1 MSNTKPQTM
10 RLHQRDN
17 VILALSNLEQGT
29 VLSADGPVC
38 AQDIPMGHKIAAK
51 RIKADT
57 PVRKYGQV
65 IGAALHAIEAGQHVH
80 THNLGMA
87 QLLANYS
94 IGGESRPTDYV
105 SQQNRANFLGY
116 MRPDGQIATRNY
128 IGVLAT
134 VGCSASV
141 ARLITD
147 AFREDDLRKYPNV
160 DGVVPVVH
168 GLGCGMN
175 FQGEGLA
182 YLQRTLAGFSHNP
195 NFAGLLLVGLGCET
209 NNLDCLLGN
218 TDIIPGPM
226 LQTLNIQDAGG
237 SRQTIARGME
247 IVREML
253 AKADKARRQPVPASN
268 LILGLECG
276 GSDGCSGITANPA
289 LGAAA
294 DLVVRN
300 GGTVILSETPEI
312 YGAEL
317 LLLARAA
324 NLRVGQKLLDK
335 IDWWREYVTR
345 NQGEMNNNPSPG
357 NKVGGLTTILEKSLG
372 AVAKAGSTDL
382 MEVYDFAEPVTA
394 KGMVFMDTPGYDL
407 ISITGM
413 IAGGANMICFTTGR
427 GSVLGSKPAPTIKLA
442 SNTQIYRRLIDDMDI
457 DCGLIVDGT
466 ATVKEMGQAIFD
478 TILQTASGRKTK
490 SEVMDLGDC
499 EFVPWPLGAIM

>member
-10 RLHQRDN
+10 RLHQSDN
-17 VILALSNLEQGT
+17 VILALSNLVQGT
-29 VLSADGPVC
+29 VLSADGLVC
-38 AQDIPMGHKIAAK
+38 AQDIPMGHKIATK
-51 RIKADT
+51 RIEANT

-65 IGAALHAIEAGQHVH
+65 IGAVMHAIDAGEHVH

-87 QLLANYS
+87 QQLSNYS
-94 IGGESRPTDYV
+94 IGAESRPTDYV
-105 SQQNRANFLGY
+105 PQENQANFLGY
-116 MRPDGQIATRNY
+116 VRPGGQVATRNY
-128 IGVLAT
+128 IGILAT

-147 AFREDDLRKYPNV
+147 AFREDTLRKYENV
-160 DGVVPVVH
+160 DGVVPLVH

-175 FQGEGLA
+175 LRGEGLS
-182 YLQRTLAGFSHNP
+182 YLQRTLAGFSKNP
-195 NFAGLLLVGLGCET
+195 NFAGLLIIGLGCET
-209 NNLDCLLGN
+209 NNLDCLLDS
-218 TDIIPGPM
+218 TDIITGPM

-237 SRQTIARGME
+237 SKQTIAQGTE
-247 IVREML
+247 IVQKML
-253 AKADKARRQPVPASN
+253 DEADKAKRRPVPASN

-276 GSDGCSGITANPA
+276 GSDGYSGITANPA

-312 YGAEL
+312 YGAEH

-324 NLRVGQKLLDK
+324 SPQVGKKLLNK
-335 IDWWREYVTR
+335 IEWWREYVAR

-357 NKVGGLTTILEKSLG
+357 NKAGGLTTILEKSLG

-442 SNTQIYRRLIDDMDI
+442 SNTQIYQRLIDDMDI
-457 DCGLIVDGT
+457 ECGPIVDGK
-466 ATVKEMGQAIFD
+466 ATIKELGQTIYD
-478 TILQTASGRKTK
+478 TILQTASGHKTK
-490 SEVMDLGDC
+490 SEIMGLGDC

>member
-1 MSNTKPQTM
+1 
-10 RLHQRDN
+10 
-17 VILALSNLEQGT
+17 
-29 VLSADGPVC
+29 
-38 AQDIPMGHKIAAK
+38 MGHKIAVK
-51 RIKADT
+51 RIEANA

-65 IGAALHAIEAGQHVH
+65 IGAAMHAIEAGEHVH

-87 QLLANYS
+87 HLLSNYS
-94 IGGESRPTDYV
+94 IGGESRPTDRV
-105 SQQNRANFLGY
+105 SQENQANFLGY
-116 MRPDGQIATRNY
+116 VRPGGQIATRNY

-147 AFREDDLRKYPNV
+147 AFTKDDLRKYPNV
-160 DGVVPVVH
+160 DGVVTVVH

-175 FQGEGLA
+175 LQGEGLT
-182 YLQRTLAGFSHNP
+182 YLQRTLAGFTKNP
-195 NFAGLLLVGLGCET
+195 NFAGLLIVGLGCET
-209 NNLDCLLGN
+209 NNLDCLLDN
-218 TDIIPGPM
+218 TDIITGPM

-237 SRQTIARGME
+237 SKQTIARGME

-253 AKADKARRQPVPASN
+253 GEADKAKRRPVPASS
-268 LILGLECG
+268 LLLGLECG
-276 GSDGCSGITANPA
+276 GSDGYSGITANPA

-312 YGAEL
+312 YGAEH

-324 NLRVGQKLLDK
+324 SPKVGKKLLEK
-335 IDWWREYVTR
+335 IEWWREYVAR

-357 NKVGGLTTILEKSLG
+357 NKAGGLTTILEKSLG

-442 SNTQIYRRLIDDMDI
+442 SNTQIYQRLSEDMDI
-457 DCGLIVDGT
+457 ECGSIVDGKVT
-466 ATVKEMGQAIFD
+466 IKEMGQAIFD

-490 SEVMDLGDC
+490 SEIMGLGDC

>member
-1 MSNTKPQTM
+1 
-10 RLHQRDN
+10 
-17 VILALSNLEQGT
+17 
-29 VLSADGPVC
+29 
-38 AQDIPMGHKIAAK
+38 
-51 RIKADT
+51 
-57 PVRKYGQV
+57 
-65 IGAALHAIEAGQHVH
+65 
-80 THNLGMA
+80 
-87 QLLANYS
+87 
-94 IGGESRPTDYV
+94 
-105 SQQNRANFLGY
+105 
-116 MRPDGQIATRNY
+116 
-128 IGVLAT
+128 
-134 VGCSASV
+134 
-141 ARLITD
+141 
-147 AFREDDLRKYPNV
+147 
-160 DGVVPVVH
+160 
-168 GLGCGMN
+168 
-175 FQGEGLA
+175 
-182 YLQRTLAGFSHNP
+182 
-195 NFAGLLLVGLGCET
+195 
-209 NNLDCLLGN
+209 
-218 TDIIPGPM
+218 
-226 LQTLNIQDAGG
+226 
-237 SRQTIARGME
+237 
-247 IVREML
+247 ML
-253 AKADKARRQPVPASN
+253 AKADKARRRQVPASN
-268 LILGLECG
+268 LLLGLECG
-276 GSDGCSGITANPA
+276 GSDGYSGITANPA

-312 YGAEL
+312 YGAEH

-324 NLRVGQKLLDK
+324 NPRVGQKLLDK

>member
-1 MSNTKPQTM
+1 M

-17 VILALSNLEQGT
+17 VILALSNLKQGT
-29 VLSADGPVC
+29 VLSGDGIVC
-38 AQDIPMGHKIAAK
+38 AQDIPVGHKIAAK
-51 RIKADT
+51 RIEANA
-57 PVRKYGQV
+57 PVRKYGQI
-65 IGAALHAIEAGQHVH
+65 IGAAIHAIEAGQHVH
-80 THNLGMA
+80 THNLGMT
-87 QLLANYS
+87 QLLSNYS
-94 IGGESRPTDYV
+94 IGGESRSTDYV
-105 SQQNRANFLGY
+105 SPENQANFLGY
-116 MRPDGQIATRNY
+116 LRPGGQIATRNY
-128 IGVLAT
+128 IGVMAT

-147 AFREDDLRKYPNV
+147 AFREDELRKYPNV

-175 FQGEGLA
+175 LQGEGLA
-182 YLQRTLAGFSHNP
+182 YLQRTLAGFSNNP

-218 TDIIPGPM
+218 TDIITGPM

-237 SRQTIARGME
+237 SRLTIAQGME

-253 AKADKARRQPVPASN
+253 VEADKARRRPVPASN
-268 LILGLECG
+268 LLLGLECG
-276 GSDGCSGITANPA
+276 GSDSYSGITANPA

-312 YGAEL
+312 YGAEH
-317 LLLARAA
+317 LLLARAISPK
-324 NLRVGQKLLDK
+324 VGQKLLNK
-335 IDWWREYVTR
+335 LDWWREYAAR

-442 SNTQIYRRLIDDMDI
+442 SNTQIYQRLIEDMDI
-457 DCGLIVDGT
+457 ECGPIVNGK
-466 ATVKEMGQAIFD
+466 ATIKEMGQAIFD
-478 TILQTASGRKTK
+478 TILQTASGHKTK
-490 SEVMDLGDC
+490 SENMDLGDC

>member
-1 MSNTKPQTM
+1 MSDPKPQSM
-10 RLHQRDN
+10 RLHQSDN
-17 VILALSNLEQGT
+17 VILALSSLKQGT
-29 VLSADGPVC
+29 AVSGDSIVC
-38 AQDIPMGHKIAAK
+38 AQDIPMGHKIAAN
-51 RIKADT
+51 RIEANA

-65 IGAALHAIEAGQHVH
+65 IGTAMHAIEAGEHVH
-80 THNLGMA
+80 IHNLGMA
-87 QLLANYS
+87 QLLSNYS
-94 IGGESRPTDYV
+94 IGRESRPTDYV
-105 SQQNRANFLGY
+105 LPEDQADFLGY
-116 MRPDGQIATRNY
+116 VRPGGQIATRNY

-141 ARLITD
+141 ARLIAD
-147 AFREDDLRKYPNV
+147 AFRKDDLRKYANV

-175 FQGEGLA
+175 LQGEGLT
-182 YLQRTLAGFSHNP
+182 YLQRTLAGFSKNP
-195 NFAGLLLVGLGCET
+195 NFAGLLIVGLGCET
-209 NNLDCLLGN
+209 NNLDCLLDN
-218 TDIIPGPM
+218 TDIITGPM

-237 SRQTIARGME
+237 SKQTIAQGVA

-253 AKADKARRQPVPASN
+253 PEADKARRQRVPASN
-268 LILGLECG
+268 LLLGLECG
-276 GSDGCSGITANPA
+276 GSDGYSGITANPA

-312 YGAEL
+312 YGAEH

-324 NLRVGQKLLDK
+324 SPEVGEKLLNK
-335 IDWWREYVTR
+335 IEWWREYVAR

-357 NKVGGLTTILEKSLG
+357 NKAGGLTTILEKSLG

-442 SNTQIYRRLIDDMDI
+442 SNTQIYQRLIDDMDI
-457 DCGLIVDGT
+457 ECGPIVDGK
-466 ATVKEMGQAIFD
+466 ASIEEMGQAIFN
-478 TILQTASGRKTK
+478 TILQTASGHKTK
-490 SEVMDLGDC
+490 SELMDLGDC
-499 EFVPWPLGAIM
+499 EFVPWPLGAVM

>member
-1 MSNTKPQTM
+1 M
-10 RLHQRDN
+10 
-17 VILALSNLEQGT
+17 ALSNLEQGT
-29 VLSADGPVC
+29 VLSADGIVC
-38 AQDIPMGHKIAAK
+38 TQDIPMGHKIAAK
-51 RIKADT
+51 RIEANAR
-57 PVRKYGQV
+57 VRKYGQV
-65 IGAALHAIEAGQHVH
+65 IGAAMHAIEAGQHVH

-87 QLLANYS
+87 HLLSNYS
-94 IGGESRPTDYV
+94 IGAESRPTDYV
-105 SQQNRANFLGY
+105 SQENQASFLGY
-116 MRPDGQIATRNY
+116 VRPDGQIATRNY
-128 IGVLAT
+128 IGVMAT

-147 AFREDDLRKYPNV
+147 AFREDDLKKYANV

-175 FQGEGLA
+175 LQGVGLT
-182 YLQRTLAGFSHNP
+182 YLQRTLAGFSKNP
-195 NFAGLLLVGLGCET
+195 NFAGLLIVGLGCET
-209 NNLDCLLGN
+209 NNLDCLLDS
-218 TDIIPGPM
+218 TDIITGPM
-226 LQTLNIQDAGG
+226 LQTLNIQDVGG
-237 SRQTIARGME
+237 SKQTIARGME
-247 IVREML
+247 IVHEML
-253 AKADKARRQPVPASN
+253 AEADKAKRRPVSASN
-268 LILGLECG
+268 LLLGLECG
-276 GSDGCSGITANPA
+276 GSDGYSGITANPA

-312 YGAEL
+312 YGAEH

-324 NLRVGQKLLDK
+324 SPKVGKKLLNK
-335 IDWWREYVTR
+335 IEWWREYVAR

-357 NKVGGLTTILEKSLG
+357 NKAGGLTTILEKSLG

-382 MEVYDFAEPVTA
+382 IEVYDFAETVTA

-442 SNTQIYRRLIDDMDI
+442 SNTQIYKKLIDDMDI
-457 DCGLIVDGT
+457 ECGLIVDGK
-466 ATVKEMGQAIFD
+466 ATIKEMGQAIFD
-478 TILQTASGRKTK
+478 KILQTASGQKTK
-490 SEVMDLGDC
+490 SEIMDLGDC